1 MQKLK
6 KPKSQRNAE
15 RTKAVILTAAAAE
28 FAARGFSGA
37 FVDTI
42 AARTH
47 VNKRMIYYY
56 FGSKRDLYVAV
67 LKTNT
72 SKSARLN
79 SSWT

>member
-6 KPKSQRNAE
+6 KAKPQRNAE
-15 RTKAVILTAAAAE
+15 RTKAVILIAAAAE

-37 FVDTI
+37 FVDAI
-42 AARTH
+42 AASTH

-67 LKTNT
+67 LKNEY
-72 SKSARLN
+72 KQIREA
-79 SSWT
+79 